1 MIKLVSVKLLHS
13 LTKIDGNS
21 NGVGTIKSAQK
32 TCLSL
37 TKKKDKCLNDA
48 HFRLKKKLKYRNMM
62 SMFLSLEI

>member
-48 HFRLKKKLKYRNMM
+48 HFRLKKKKIKIPKYDENV
-62 SMFLSLEI
+62 SKP